1 MSTLITIIITDY
13 LLITI
18 KIIITKSHNNY
29 CTVGVMVLCLLN
41 LLGLCVFCVLLTLL
55 CSLRTCHMWLTRNH
69 IFIREIWG
77 KVTSFIFLKFWN
89 QDLKKVNSVNLSHTS
104 LLNMWILVLI
114 SMLNLDPHLPK
125 KFALFTSLKVL

>member
-41 LLGLCVFCVLLTLL
+41 LLVLIVFCVILTLL

>member
-41 LLGLCVFCVLLTLL
+41 LLVLIVFCVILTLL
-55 CSLRTCHMWLTRNH
+55 CSLRTCHIWLTRNH